1 MLERLHG
8 RRGFQLLLGFVFG
21 IAFGFLLHKGG
32 VTDYDV
38 ILGQL
43 LLRDFTVLKIMLSA
57 VVVGML
63 GIHALRGLKL
73 ARLQPKPG
81 SPGSTVIGGLLFGLG
96 FATLG
101 YCPGTLAGAVGS
113 GRLDALVAGVP
124 GILFGAWLFAVLYPR
139 LHKLVLAP
147 GDFGELTLP
156 QLLRVNAWVVVLPL
170 ALLIAGFLW
179 WLQRHGP
186 G

>member
-1 MLERLHG
+1 MLERLHE
-8 RRGFQLLLGFVFG
+8 RRVPQLLFGFLFG
-21 IAFGFLLHKGG
+21 VVFGFLLHKGG

-63 GIHALRGLKL
+63 GIQALRSMKL
-73 ARLQPKPG
+73 ARLHPKPG
-81 SPGSTVIGGLLFGLG
+81 SPGSTVIGGLVFGLG

-124 GILFGAWLFAVLYPR
+124 GILVGAWLFAVLYPR
-139 LHKLVLAP
+139 LQKPVLAP

-156 QLLRVNAWVVVLPL
+156 GLLRVNAWLVVVPL
-170 ALLIAGFLW
+170 ALAIAGFLW
-179 WLQRHGP
+179 WLERVAP
-186 G
+186 